1 MLPHPRASNL
11 LFNFKRFYSISA
23 SICVKLRFTYILE
36 NKLRYRD
43 GLRYP
48 IYPIEADDLAEFV
61 EFPDADVVAVGAELP
76 ELEALLALGLVAV
89 RAHAAGVVVAAC
101 MLEARYL

>member
-1 MLPHPRASNL
+1 MYLAIVLQHPQAQTIDTLFTFLSNKHIH
-11 LFNFKRFYSISA
+11 N
-23 SICVKLRFTYILE
+23 LRH
-36 NKLRYRD
+36 RV

-61 EFPDADVVAVGAELP
+61 EFPDVVAVGAELP

>member
-1 MLPHPRASNL
+1 MFH
-11 LFNFKRFYSISA
+11 KYSWEQA
-23 SICVKLRFTYILE
+23 QVQ
-36 NKLRYRD
+36 
-43 GLRYP
+43 GVLRYP

-61 EFPDADVVAVGAELP
+61 EFPDVVAVGAELP

>member
-1 MLPHPRASNL
+1 MLA
-11 LFNFKRFYSISA
+11 
-23 SICVKLRFTYILE
+23 TG
-36 NKLRYRD
+36 
-43 GLRYP
+43 GLR
-48 IYPIEADDLAEFV
+48 YPIEADDLAEFV
-61 EFPDADVVAVGAELP
+61 EFPDVVAVGAELP

>member
-1 MLPHPRASNL
+1 MSN
-11 LFNFKRFYSISA
+11 
-23 SICVKLRFTYILE
+23 CVSQIFLRT
-36 NKLRYRD
+36 RS
-43 GLRYP
+43 GTGVLRYP

-61 EFPDADVVAVGAELP
+61 EFPDVVAVGAELP

>member
-1 MLPHPRASNL
+1 MSN
-11 LFNFKRFYSISA
+11 
-23 SICVKLRFTYILE
+23 CVSQIFLRTSPGQVQGV
-36 NKLRYRD
+36 LR
-43 GLRYP
+43 LRYP

-61 EFPDADVVAVGAELP
+61 EFPDVVAVGAELP

-101 MLEARYL
+101 MLEARYLQIL

>member
-1 MLPHPRASNL
+1 MSNC
-11 LFNFKRFYSISA
+11 FT
-23 SICVKLRFTYILE
+23 LRTSP
-36 NKLRYRD
+36 
-43 GLRYP
+43 GTGVLRYP

-61 EFPDADVVAVGAELP
+61 EFPDVVAVGAELP

>member
-1 MLPHPRASNL
+1 MSN
-11 LFNFKRFYSISA
+11 
-23 SICVKLRFTYILE
+23 CVSQIFLRT
-36 NKLRYRD
+36 RS
-43 GLRYP
+43 GQVQGVLRYP

-61 EFPDADVVAVGAELP
+61 EFPDVVAVGAELP